1 MMFANDSGAVMSPG
15 EKIRSEVSIMQLCL
29 GKAFKQI
36 PIPGSSIIHWV
47 ETKESPSGL
56 GPFIIMN
63 YVQHV
68 GSMGLLEM
76 PQRERGQLSVLNLDP
91 KPARL
96 EDFDRGLANIVL
108 SLSTLSFGG
117 IGSLSKNDDDT
128 WEVVHRPL
136 SYFMN
141 ETVQLGT
148 LPRSKLPTTTYEKA
162 LSYFESLAELH
173 LLHLGCQRNEANI
186 PADVD
191 PYVVADDFRRKF
203 VVRFLFRKVVRNQ
216 KQRKQWIFDD
226 DGPFPVWCDDFRP
239 ENVLVDE
246 AECIAGVIDW
256 EFSYASPW
264 WLLLQKP
271 EDWRKGFD
279 AESGLAWLG
288 T

>member
-1 MMFANDSGAVMSPG
+1 
-15 EKIRSEVSIMQLCL
+15 
-29 GKAFKQI
+29 
-36 PIPGSSIIHWV
+36 
-47 ETKESPSGL
+47 
-56 GPFIIMN
+56 
-63 YVQHV
+63 
-68 GSMGLLEM
+68 
-76 PQRERGQLSVLNLDP
+76 
-91 KPARL
+91 
-96 EDFDRGLANIVL
+96 
-108 SLSTLSFGG
+108 
-117 IGSLSKNDDDT
+117 
-128 WEVVHRPL
+128 
-136 SYFMN
+136 MN

-256 EFSYASPW
+256 EFTYAAPVEFSYASPW
-264 WLLLQKP
+264 WFLLQKP
-271 EDWRKGFD
+271 ENWRKGFD
-279 AESGLAWLG
+279 DLRTEYEKALQTLGPGGNVEMRRRSNSEVQKKLLVESQQ
-288 T
+288 